1 MSSVKKI
8 VELQNIDSQLLE
20 LEEILGD
27 LPRKVEESI
36 VEERKTLLNIEENKN
51 RIKEIQLD
59 LNKMELRV
67 KEDNEK
73 INNLKDQLFQVTTNR
88 QYDAIMSEIDHLKEQ
103 LDSDETIEI
112 ELLEEKENL
121 EKSLAEQEENVE
133 SVSKDLAEKR
143 SSLEKLMEET
153 AEQKND
159 LELDRENLIKDIEP
173 NVLKRY
179 ELVRNARRGMAAVPV
194 LGNSC
199 SGCGAVVPP
208 QKIAEIKED
217 KTPHTC
223 DECMRFLYIEN

>member
-1 MSSVKKI
+1 MGSVKKI

-36 VEERKTLLNIEENKN
+36 AEEQKTLSNIEENKN
-51 RIKEIQLD
+51 RIKEIQLE
-59 LNKMELRV
+59 LKKMELRV

-73 INNLKDQLFQVTTNR
+73 INNLKDQLFKVTTNR

-103 LDSDETIEI
+103 LDSDETVEI

-121 EKSLAEQEENVE
+121 EKALAEQEENVE

-153 AEQKND
+153 AEQKSA

-179 ELVRNARRGMAAVPV
+179 ELVRNARRGTAAVPV
-194 LGNSC
+194 IGNSC